1 MVLAKQKRNEL
12 VVSLIPKVRKIA
24 LEIYRHLPEG
34 AVELD
39 DLIQEGILGIIK
51 AFGRLK
57 KGSITK
63 DGKLTPEAISFLLI
77 RAKGAILDYLRSLD
91 FGSKKLREKER
102 KLEEVKNILRE
113 KLKREPTEE
122 EIASFLSVEPEEVYH
137 LEEKLYFSYL
147 LSLEELFSRNF
158 KGGFENFVSSSS
170 NVEKEVEKRELIKK
184 LTEALKKLDRK
195 ELLVLQLLF
204 FENLKTAEVAKVLDI
219 TPGRVAQIKKVAVK
233 KLAKEMERYL

>member
-12 VVSLIPKVRKIA
+12 IVSLIPKVRKIA
-24 LEIYRHLPEG
+24 LEIHRHLPEG

-51 AFGRLK
+51 AFNRLK
-57 KGSITK
+57 KGSLTK

-113 KLKREPTEE
+113 KLNREPTEE

-147 LSLEELFSRNF
+147 LSLEELFSKNF
-158 KGGFENFVSSSS
+158 NGGFENFVSSSS
-170 NVEKEVEKRELIKK
+170 NVEKEVERRELIKK
-184 LTEALKKLDRK
+184 LTEALKKLDSK

-204 FENLKTAEVAKVLDI
+204 FENLKTTEVARVLDI
-219 TPGRVAQIKKVAVK
+219 TPGRVAQIKKAAVK